1 MFEYQQNIL
10 CVASKWLWENEIIS
24 EGNIKYLCSTGK
36 IKKISVGGNGR
47 RALVAYESIPD
58 RFKTKIKALAG
69 DPYEQVRYVVLADY
83 IEYDLEAEKFYKSYL
98 LEDGSNLPEEK
109 QKEYTHQATIF
120 NAVNHVATNVVVQ
133 RKFGGKTKMWS
144 KMLEAIQNLPTTWLH
159 TRYKNELS
167 FKRAFKK
174 YLNDGYEA
182 NVSGKFLNTNT
193 VKITGDIADFLLAQ
207 YCLPIKYSV
216 PEVMDVYNK
225 VREKNGWKSIAEKTI
240 LTWLNKPEQMRKWYA
255 ARHGKDA
262 YMKKYGH
269 SLSRDRSEFFPN
281 SWWSID
287 GTKLDWVHYE
297 DNKQKM
303 AASMKI
309 DVVFDVYSEKII
321 GWDIAFTENHAAHF
335 RAIKQAV
342 NVAGARPYLLTYDN
356 QSGHKSSKMQDLYDR
371 LMPEKG
377 THYPHM
383 VGRKTG
389 SPAEQIFNR
398 LQQQVIGKMWF
409 SDKQSIKVRKEDN
422 KPNTDFLIEFKGAL
436 PTKEE
441 FFQWFELAVMQW
453 NSKCR
458 RDMKICRND
467 LYAQETQFRNEI
479 DYMDQVSLFW
489 IDESKPKKY
498 YGHGM
503 PMTVEGKDYLFE
515 VYDEND
521 QIDMEFRR
529 NYVGEQLI
537 VRYDPEQLD
546 QYIALY
552 KLNPQQEKV
561 FVAYAEKKRTYQ
573 QIPVLMKEHSRDQMM
588 KDIAVRENEF
598 KRDLAEAEA
607 IMKRAGIT
615 VETMIEDQELNMKFK
630 GQLPKE
636 EQMQA
641 DIDEYH
647 GKW

>member
-24 EGNIKYLCSTGK
+24 EGNYKKMCSTGK
-36 IKKISVGGNGR
+36 IKKVSVGGNGR

-133 RKFGGKTKMWS
+133 RKFGGKAKMWS

-216 PEVMDVYNK
+216 PEVMDVYNE

-269 SLSRDRSEFFPN
+269 SLSRDRSDFFPN

-441 FFQWFELAVMQW
+441 LWQWFELAVIQW
-453 NSKCR
+453 NSKSR
-458 RDMKICRND
+458 RDMTICRND
-467 LYAQETQFRNEI
+467 LYAEEAPFRSEL
-479 DYMDQVSLFW
+479 DYMDQMSLFW
-489 IDESKPKKY
+489 LDESKPKKY

-515 VYDEND
+515 VYDENG

-552 KLNPQQEKV
+552 KLNAKNEKV

-573 QIPVLMKEHSRDQMM
+573 QIPVLMKEHSRDQML
-588 KDIAVRENEF
+588 KDIAVREDEF

-607 IMKRAGIT
+607 IMKRAGVT
-615 VETMIEDQELNMKFK
+615 VETMIEDQETAMKFK
-630 GQLPKE
+630 GHLPKE

-647 GKW
+647 RKW

>member
-10 CVASKWLWENEIIS
+10 CVASKWLWDNEIIS
-24 EGNIKYLCSTGK
+24 EGNYKKLCSTGK

-83 IEYDLEAEKFYKSYL
+83 IEYDLEAEKYYKSYL

-109 QKEYTHQATIF
+109 QKEYVHQATIF

-133 RKFGGKTKMWS
+133 RKFGGKTKMWI
-144 KMLEAIQNLPTTWLH
+144 KLLEAIQNLPTTWLH

-207 YCLPIKYSV
+207 YCLPIKYTV
-216 PEVMDVYNK
+216 PEVMDVFHE
-225 VREKNGWKSIAEKTI
+225 VREKNGWKSIVEKTV

-269 SLSRDRSEFFPN
+269 SLSRDRAEFFPN

-297 DNKQKM
+297 DNNQKM
-303 AASMKI
+303 AAKMKI

-321 GWDIAFTENHAAHF
+321 GWDIAFSENHTAHF

-342 NVAGARPYLLTYDN
+342 NVAGARPYLFTYDN
-356 QSGHKSSKMQDLYDR
+356 QSGHKSAKMQDLYDR

-377 THYPHM
+377 THYPHK

-398 LQQQVIGKMWF
+398 LQQQVISKMWF

-441 FFQWFELAVMQW
+441 LYQWFELAVIKW

-458 RDMKICRND
+458 RDMTICRND
-467 LYAQETQFRNEI
+467 LYAQEAPFRSEI
-479 DYMDQVSLFW
+479 DYMDQMSLFW
-489 IDESKPKKY
+489 IDESKEKKY

-503 PMTVEGKDYLFE
+503 PMTVDGKDYLFE
-515 VYDEND
+515 VYEESG
-521 QIDMEFRR
+521 QIDLKFRQD
-529 NYVGEQLI
+529 YVGEKLI

-552 KLNPQQEKV
+552 KLNAQNEKV

-573 QIPVLMKEHSRDQMM
+573 QIPILMKNGDNAFL
-588 KDIAVRENEF
+588 KDDMAVKEYEF
-598 KRDLAEAEA
+598 KRDLAAAEEVM
-607 IMKRAGIT
+607 IRAGVT
-615 VETMIEDQELNMKFK
+615 LETMIEDQELNMKFK
-630 GQLPKE
+630 GQVPKK
-636 EQMQA
+636 EQMVA
-641 DIDEYH
+641 DETEFYD
-647 GKW
+647 KW